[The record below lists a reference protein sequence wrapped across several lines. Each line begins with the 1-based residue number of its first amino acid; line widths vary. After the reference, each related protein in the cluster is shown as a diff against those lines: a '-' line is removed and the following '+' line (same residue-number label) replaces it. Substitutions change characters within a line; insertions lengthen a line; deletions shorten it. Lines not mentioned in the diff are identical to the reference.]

1 MPNPSGGMSMAD
13 SRPGDVAERI
23 TVGVPPAR
31 AYQAVSDVHRMA
43 RWSPECFA
51 VLVWLR
57 RGGLPA
63 RFVGLNR
70 RGPWVW
76 FTTCRVVTA
85 RPGEEFAF
93 DVTTFG
99 MPVSR
104 WSYRLAAVDEG
115 TEVTECWRDQRGRGA
130 HVLGRI
136 FTGRVAGNRAE
147 ANREGMRATLARLKH
162 DLEAG

>member
-1 MPNPSGGMSMAD
+1 MA
-13 SRPGDVAERI
+13 AELAEQI
-23 TVGVPPAR
+23 TVGAAPADVYR
-31 AYQAVSDVHRMA
+31 AVSDVKQMT

-51 VLVWLR
+51 TLVWAR
-57 RGGLPA
+57 RDGVPA

-76 FTTCRVVTA
+76 FTTCQVVTA

-104 WSYRLAAVDEG
+104 WSYRFAPVDGG
-115 TEVTECWRDQRGRGA
+115 TEVTEAWQDKRGRGA
-130 HVLGRI
+130 NLLGRV
-136 FTGRVAGNRAE
+136 FTGKVARE
-147 ANREGMRATLARLKH
+147 RPQANREGMQTTLARLKRE
-162 DLEAG
+162 LETS